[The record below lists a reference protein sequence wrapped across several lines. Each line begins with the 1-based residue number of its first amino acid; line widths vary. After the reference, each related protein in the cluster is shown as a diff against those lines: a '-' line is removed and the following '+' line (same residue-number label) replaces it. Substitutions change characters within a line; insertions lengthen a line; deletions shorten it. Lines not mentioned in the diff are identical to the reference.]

1 MIILENVIIFLIIL
15 FIPCLSY
22 VTISITYNKYRE
34 KNLKNKLSGFE
45 VARKIL
51 DDNDLKD
58 MYIVEVKGK
67 LDDHYDYNQKVIRL
81 STDVFHGE
89 NVTAAVVAAKISG
102 YAILDKNNN
111 KFIRFFFLVNP
122 FIVFLNYVAFLLFI
136 LGLFIQDFQVIEL
149 ASLLLGCVLIFR
161 LVELP
166 LEFKVVKESEVFL
179 NNIEGFEKNEI
190 LNMKSVVNVIPY
202 TWIMSILTCISNLFG
217 EIMYNLQKRG

>member
-1 MIILENVIIFLIIL
+1 MENLCVFLVML
-15 FIPCLSY
+15 FIPCLAY
-22 VTISITYNKYRE
+22 TVISITYNKYRE
-34 KNLKNKLSGFE
+34 NNLKNKLSGFE

-67 LDDHYDYNQKVIRL
+67 LNDHYDYNQKVIRL

-89 NVTAAVVAAKISG
+89 NATAAVVAAKISG

-149 ASLLLGCVLIFR
+149 AYLLLGCVLIFR
-161 LVELP
+161 FIELP
-166 LEFKVVKESEVFL
+166 LEYKVVKESEVFL
-179 NNIEGFEKNEI
+179 NSVDKFEKKEI
-190 LNMKSVVNVIPY
+190 LSMKDVMKIVPY